1 MAKVKQPAVLKTAKR
16 GAKPAS
22 PTTRSSA
29 KMTAPK
35 HERAARPA
43 AHRNG
48 RKPSAV
54 RAKPSPPV
62 EEVVRIRE
70 LDPREKCGPGTTVRQ
85 LFRVDGRSNGFA
97 QVHLVFH
104 DRHGLYC
111 EHGPGCYVVDAVRKN
126 GMVRM
131 NSVGRGTQQQVDRR

>member
-1 MAKVKQPAVLKTAKR
+1 
-16 GAKPAS
+16 
-22 PTTRSSA
+22 
-29 KMTAPK
+29 MTAPK
-35 HERAARPA
+35 RDRAARPGTR
-43 AHRNG
+43 RNG
-48 RKPSAV
+48 RKASLV

-70 LDPREKCGPGTTVRQ
+70 LDPRDKCGAGTTVRQ
-85 LFRVDGRSNGFA
+85 LFRVDGRSNGLA

-111 EHGPGCYVVDAVRKN
+111 EHGPGCYVVEAVRKN

-131 NSVGRGTQQQVDRR
+131 NSVGRGTQQ